1 VKHLLIILFSI
12 LLLSSP
18 VIGESERPETI
29 VIPVGTLGDI
39 SESRK
44 QILQNTLSQELTKYF
59 RLVPQDKFEAAQEQ
73 AFEELEYE
81 ECTEDQC
88 IMMIQELLQVENVI
102 SLQLVEED
110 GDSQLSLTWVGLEE
124 KKVLTDFCEGCKTKE
139 LNSKIEL
146 LVRNM
151 VQQIS
156 QVTKVDTEPEEK
168 DIPSTTDTTTD
179 DTKVDTEPEEKLDDT
194 TESYTYK
201 LRGIIGSGSSDKT
214 EFSNIS
220 LHFVWEKLG
229 IGLSDFYMKTAS
241 SAGQKYELHNQSLDF
256 TYTYTDDYFVFE
268 GAVGAWWGGWSV
280 AGWWMWLVVG
290 WQCSGPV
297 VGGCAVG
304 RCMIINVIIN
314 HFMKL
319 CACHNPSTLLYV
331 RAVGES
337 PHKPPLV
344 EHPQNMSFV
353 NILPGLYKPTE
364 LRKPWFV

>member
-1 VKHLLIILFSI
+1 MKHILIILSF

-18 VIGESERPETI
+18 VIGQSERPETI

-44 QILQNTLSQELTKYF
+44 QIIQNTLSQELTKYF

-146 LVRNM
+146 LVKNM
-151 VQQIS
+151 VQQIG
-156 QVTKVDTEPEEK
+156 QVTKVETEPK
-168 DIPSTTDTTTD
+168 
-179 DTKVDTEPEEKLDDT
+179 EKLDDT
-194 TESYTYK
+194 TESYIYK

-229 IGLSDFYMKTAS
+229 FGLSDFYMKTTS
-241 SAGQKYELHNQSLDF
+241 SAGHKYELHNQSLDF
-256 TYTYTDDYFVFE
+256 TYTYTDDYSFSF
-268 GAVGAWWGGWSV
+268 GAG
-280 AGWWMWLVVG
+280 
-290 WQCSGPV
+290 
-297 VGGCAVG
+297 
-304 RCMIINVIIN
+304 VIVDGEA
-314 HFMKL
+314 KS
-319 CACHNPSTLLYV
+319 STLNLKST
-331 RAVGES
+331 AVSGNRVMVLLGTDLGKWEFLGGYQYS
-337 PHKPPLV
+337 TFEYKNFTSTKNF
-344 EHPQNMSFV
+344 NMSG
-353 NILPGLYKPTE
+353 GLMV
-364 LRKPWFV
+364 FGIGVGF